1 MKVLLVKDVY
11 NLGRAGEI
19 KKVANGFGR
28 NFLIPQN
35 LAMLAT
41 PGALKQADR
50 IRAKADQRR
59 NLLTE
64 ELATVAEQ
72 LMEVQL
78 QFSAKAGETGKL
90 YGSVT
95 TQVIAKEL
103 SEKINVEISKR
114 QIDSPPLR
122 LLGMHILKVRLT
134 YDLIPELSV
143 VVYREG
149 EPPENYMVAAEDLAA
164 NAEELVAVA
173 EEQAAAEAE
182 ELAAAESEENEKQ
195 AAEAEELTAAELA
208 ENAGHDA
215 DDNKEEVQEKT
226 STDKED
232 SDSESEQEN

>member
-1 MKVLLVKDVY
+1 MKVLLLKDVY

-59 NLLTE
+59 NLLNE

-72 LMEVQL
+72 LTEVQL

-122 LLGMHILKVRLT
+122 LLGLHILKVRLT
-134 YDLIPELSV
+134 FDLIPELSV

-164 NAEELVAVA
+164 NAEELVAAAEERVAAKA

-182 ELAAAESEENEKQ
+182 EMVAAG
-195 AAEAEELTAAELA
+195 ELA
-208 ENAGHDA
+208 ENEGQVAA
-215 DDNKEEVQEKT
+215 DQEEVPEE
-226 STDKED
+226 SS
-232 SDSESEQEN
+232 SDEEASESEAGQEN